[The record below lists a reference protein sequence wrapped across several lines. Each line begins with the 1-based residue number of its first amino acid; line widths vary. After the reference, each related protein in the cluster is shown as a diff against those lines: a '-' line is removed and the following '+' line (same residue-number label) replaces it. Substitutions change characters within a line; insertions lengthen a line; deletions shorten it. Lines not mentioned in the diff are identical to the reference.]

1 MGMKG
6 KKCKCG
12 GKFQELSIYDDW
24 DGKVTCNKCNIRVD
38 SDPEKES
45 VKKNTGTKSLLT
57 SPLKMIHLYT
67 ETERLFLLDQICAE
81 IYIAR
86 NISLDQQTILDNFA
100 RIDKLYRTPSEGEEY
115 ES

>member
-1 MGMKG
+1 MKG

-24 DGKVTCNKCNIRVD
+24 DGKVTCNKCNTRVD
-38 SDPEKES
+38 SDPTRQPVKQEKM
-45 VKKNTGTKSLLT
+45 TKIPQLSE
-57 SPLKMIHLYT
+57 LKMIHLYT
-67 ETERLFLLDQICAE
+67 EMDRLFLLDSICAE

-86 NISLDQQTILDNFA
+86 NISLSQETILDNLA
-100 RIDKLYRTPSEGEEY
+100 RIDTLYRTPSEGEEY